1 MCYGTFLKK
10 MPETTNN
17 ESAITPGLHRFA
29 FATSACTVLLL
40 MAGALVTS
48 NDAADS
54 VPDWP
59 LAYGKIIPPLVG
71 GIRYEYAHRLMA
83 GTVAILT
90 LVLAILLARSGSRF
104 FRNLGFAALIL
115 VIAQAVLGG
124 MRVLFHNPALTATIH
139 AILAQ
144 IFFITVVSLSLFTSR
159 WWNSAPPKLDDPAS
173 PPLRTLSAITAA
185 AIFVQLILG
194 AGFRHGAFGILPHII
209 GAFVVLFLSIWTSR
223 TVRVRFGSVKQL
235 RRWGVLLMAFI
246 GSQFLLGI
254 AAYWAV
260 VQEIKAQQPNTTYV
274 ILTVAHVLVGALTLA
289 ASVVLALSAFRA
301 IRNDATVSAATAVT
315 GSHATGSSAEGS
327 RA

>member
-1 MCYGTFLKK
+1 MQ
-10 MPETTNN
+10 EITNN
-17 ESAITPGLHRFA
+17 ESATANLPPGLHRFA
-29 FATSACTVLLL
+29 FATSAATVLLL

-90 LVLAILLARSGSRF
+90 LVLAMLLARGGSRF
-104 FRNLGFAALIL
+104 LRNLGFTALIL

-124 MRVLFHNPALTATIH
+124 MRVKFHNPALTATVH

-144 IFFITVVSLSLFTSR
+144 VFFVTVVSLSLFTSQ
-159 WWNSAPPKLDDPAS
+159 WWNSALPKLDDPAS

-194 AGFRHGAFGILPHII
+194 AGFRHGAFQILPHII
-209 GAFVVLFLSIWTSR
+209 GAFVVLFLAIWTSR
-223 TVRVRFGSVKQL
+223 TVRVRFGTVAHL
-235 RRWGVLLMAFI
+235 RRWGILLTSFI
-246 GSQFLLGI
+246 GTQFLLGI

-260 VQEIKAQQPNTTYV
+260 VQEIKAQQPTTTYV

-301 IRNDATVSAATAVT
+301 INGNATVSAASKVA
-315 GSHATGSSAEGS
+315 GSHTEGS

>member
-1 MCYGTFLKK
+1 
-10 MPETTNN
+10 MPEP
-17 ESAITPGLHRFA
+17 EKLQGAHRFA
-29 FATSACTVLLL
+29 VVTASVTVLLL

-90 LVLAILLARSGSRF
+90 LVRAVLLARSGSRF
-104 FRNLGFAALIL
+104 LRNLGFTALIL

-124 MRVLFHNPALTATIH
+124 MRVLFHSPALTATIH

-144 IFFITVVSLSLFTSR
+144 IFFVTIVSLSLFTSQ
-159 WWNSAPPKLDDPAS
+159 WWNSDPPKLDDPAS

-194 AGFRHGAFGILPHII
+194 AGFRHGAFQILPHII
-209 GAFVVLFLSIWTSR
+209 GAFVVLFLAIWTSR
-223 TVRVRFGSVKQL
+223 TVRVRFGAVKHL
-235 RRWGVLLMAFI
+235 RRWGILLTSFI
-246 GSQFLLGI
+246 GTQFLLGI
-254 AAYWAV
+254 AARS
-260 VQEIKAQQPNTTYV
+260 E
-274 ILTVAHVLVGALTLA
+274 
-289 ASVVLALSAFRA
+289 
-301 IRNDATVSAATAVT
+301 
-315 GSHATGSSAEGS
+315 
-327 RA
+327 

>member
-1 MCYGTFLKK
+1 
-10 MPETTNN
+10 MPEISNQDA
-17 ESAITPGLHRFA
+17 AITPGLHRFA
-29 FATSACTVLLL
+29 LATSACTVLLL

-83 GTVAILT
+83 GTVAIFT

-104 FRNLGFAALIL
+104 LRNLGLTALIL

-124 MRVLFHNPALTATIH
+124 LRVLFHNHALTPTIH

-144 IFFITVVSLSLFTSR
+144 IFFVTVISLPLFTSQ
-159 WWNSAPPKLDDPAS
+159 WWNSSRTKFDDPSS
-173 PPLRTLSAITAA
+173 PPLRTLSAVTAA

-194 AGFRHGAFGILPHII
+194 AGFRHGAFQILPHII
-209 GAFVVLFLSIWTSR
+209 GAFLVLFLAIWTGR
-223 TVRVRFGSVKQL
+223 TVRVRFGAVKHL
-235 RRWGVLLMAFI
+235 RRWGIFLTSFI
-246 GSQFLLGI
+246 GTQFLLGI

-260 VQEIKAQQPNTTYV
+260 VQKIKAQQPTTTYV
-274 ILTVAHVLVGALTLA
+274 ILTVAHVLVGALTLG

-301 IRNDATVSAATAVT
+301 IRGNATVSAGTKVS
-315 GSHATGSSAEGS
+315 GSRAEGS

>member
-1 MCYGTFLKK
+1 ML
-10 MPETTNN
+10 ETMTND
-17 ESAITPGLHRFA
+17 SAITPGLHRFA
-29 FATSACTVLLL
+29 LATSACTVLLL

-104 FRNLGFAALIL
+104 LRNLGFTALIL
-115 VIAQAVLGG
+115 VIAQAILGG

-144 IFFITVVSLSLFTSR
+144 IFFVTVISLTLFTSQ
-159 WWNSAPPKLDDPAS
+159 WWNSSPTKLDDPAS

-194 AGFRHGAFGILPHII
+194 AGFRHGAFQILPRII
-209 GAFVVLFLSIWTSR
+209 GAFLVLFLAIWTSR
-223 TVRVRFGSVKQL
+223 TVRVRLGTVAHL
-235 RRWGVLLMAFI
+235 RRWGILLTSFI
-246 GSQFLLGI
+246 GTQFLLGI

-260 VQEIKAQQPNTTYV
+260 VQEIKAQQPTTTYV

-301 IRNDATVSAATAVT
+301 IRKDATVSAASEVA
-315 GSHATGSSAEGS
+315 GPGATRSSTEGS

>member
-1 MCYGTFLKK
+1 
-10 MPETTNN
+10 MPEIVNN

-71 GIRYEYAHRLMA
+71 GIRYEYAHRVMA

-104 FRNLGFAALIL
+104 LRNLGLTALIL

-124 MRVLFHNPALTATIH
+124 MRVLFHNPALTATVH

-144 IFFITVVSLSLFTSR
+144 IFFITVVSLSLFTSQ
-159 WWNSAPPKLDDPAS
+159 WWNSDPAKLDDPAS

-209 GAFVVLFLSIWTSR
+209 GAVVVLFLAIWTSR
-223 TVRVRFGSVKQL
+223 TVRV
-235 RRWGVLLMAFI
+235 
-246 GSQFLLGI
+246 
-254 AAYWAV
+254 
-260 VQEIKAQQPNTTYV
+260 
-274 ILTVAHVLVGALTLA
+274 ALA
-289 ASVVLALSAFRA
+289 P
-301 IRNDATVSAATAVT
+301 
-315 GSHATGSSAEGS
+315 
-327 RA
+327 

>member
-1 MCYGTFLKK
+1 ML
-10 MPETTNN
+10 ETTTND
-17 ESAITPGLHRFA
+17 SAITPGLHRFA
-29 FATSACTVLLL
+29 LATSACTVLLL

-83 GTVAILT
+83 GSVAILT
-90 LVLAILLARSGSRF
+90 LVLAILLARCGSRF
-104 FRNLGFAALIL
+104 LGNLGFIALIL

-144 IFFITVVSLSLFTSR
+144 VFFVTVVSLTLFTGQ
-159 WWNSAPPKLDDPAS
+159 WWNSAPTKLDDPAS

-194 AGFRHGAFGILPHII
+194 AGFRHGAFQILPHII
-209 GAFVVLFLSIWTSR
+209 GAFLVLFLAIWTGR
-223 TVRVRFGSVKQL
+223 TVRVRFGAVKHL
-235 RRWGVLLMAFI
+235 RRWGIFLTSFI
-246 GSQFLLGI
+246 GTQFLLGI

-260 VQEIKAQQPNTTYV
+260 VQEIKAQQPTTTYV
-274 ILTVAHVLVGALTLA
+274 IHTVAHVLVGALTLA

-301 IRNDATVSAATAVT
+301 IN
-315 GSHATGSSAEGS
+315 
-327 RA
+327 

>member
-1 MCYGTFLKK
+1 
-10 MPETTNN
+10 MPEISNHD
-17 ESAITPGLHRFA
+17 SAINPGLHRFA
-29 FATSACTVLLL
+29 FLTSACTVLLL

-59 LAYGKIIPPLVG
+59 LAYGKMIPPLVG

-104 FRNLGFAALIL
+104 LRNLGFSALIL

-144 IFFITVVSLSLFTSR
+144 IFFVTVVSLTLFTSQ
-159 WWNSAPPKLDDPAS
+159 WWNSSPAKFDDPGS

-194 AGFRHGAFGILPHII
+194 AGFRHGAFQILPHII
-209 GAFVVLFLSIWTSR
+209 GAFLVLFLAIWTGR
-223 TVRVRFGSVKQL
+223 TVRVRFGTVKHL
-235 RRWGVLLMAFI
+235 RRWGIFLTSFI
-246 GSQFLLGI
+246 GTQFLLGI

-260 VQEIKAQQPNTTYV
+260 VQEIKAQQPTTACV

-301 IRNDATVSAATAVT
+301 MKGNATVSAAAKV
-315 GSHATGSSAEGS
+315 AGS

>member
-1 MCYGTFLKK
+1 
-10 MPETTNN
+10 MPELAKNRMPIAKVP
-17 ESAITPGLHRFA
+17 EGVHRFA
-29 FATSACTVLLL
+29 IATASCTVLLL

-83 GTVAILT
+83 GTVAVLT
-90 LVLAILLARSGSRF
+90 AILAIWLARRGSRF
-104 FRNLGFAALIL
+104 LQNLGWTALGL
-115 VIAQAVLGG
+115 VIAQAILGG
-124 MRVLFHNPALTATIH
+124 MRVLFHDPALTATVH

-144 IFFITVVSLSLFTSR
+144 IFFVTVVSLALVTSG
-159 WWNSAPPKLDDPAS
+159 WWNSDLAELGDPGS
-173 PPLRTLSAITAA
+173 PPVRTVSVITTA

-194 AGFRHGAFGILPHII
+194 AGFRHGAFGILPHMI
-209 GAFVVLFLSIWTSR
+209 GAVVVLFLVVWTGR
-223 TVRVRFGSVKQL
+223 TVRKRFGSVRDL
-235 RRWGVLLMAFI
+235 RRWGILLQAFLGTQI
-246 GSQFLLGI
+246 LLGL

-260 VQEIKAQQPNTTYV
+260 VQEIKAAQPTMTYV

-289 ASVVLALSAFRA
+289 ASVLLTLASYRL
-301 IRNDATVSAATAVT
+301 IRGDATKAAAARS
-315 GSHATGSSAEGS
+315 GIARSGAESS

>member
-1 MCYGTFLKK
+1 
-10 MPETTNN
+10 MPELTKNRMPIARVP
-17 ESAITPGLHRFA
+17 EGVHRFA
-29 FATSACTVLLL
+29 VATASCTVLLL

-83 GTVAILT
+83 GTVAVLT
-90 LVLAILLARSGSRF
+90 AILAIWLARRGSRF
-104 FRNLGFAALIL
+104 LQNLAWTALGL
-115 VIAQAVLGG
+115 VIGQAILGG
-124 MRVLFHNPALTATIH
+124 MRVLFHDPALTATIH

-144 IFFITVVSLSLFTSR
+144 IFFVTVVSLALLTSG
-159 WWNSAPPKLDDPAS
+159 WWNSDLAELYDPGS
-173 PPLRTLSAITAA
+173 PPVRTLSLITTT

-194 AGFRHGAFGILPHII
+194 AGFRHGAFGILPHMI
-209 GAFVVLFLSIWTSR
+209 GAVVVLFLVVWTGR
-223 TVRVRFGSVKQL
+223 TVRTRFGSVRDL
-235 RRWGVLLMAFI
+235 RRCGILLQAFLGTQI
-246 GSQFLLGI
+246 LLGV

-260 VQEIKAQQPNTTYV
+260 VQEIKLAQPTMTYV

-289 ASVVLALSAFRA
+289 ASVLLTLASYRL
-301 IRNDATVSAATAVT
+301 IRGDATKAAAATSGIARS
-315 GSHATGSSAEGS
+315 GAESS

>member
-1 MCYGTFLKK
+1 
-10 MPETTNN
+10 MPGVSQT

-29 FATSACTVLLL
+29 FTTSAATVLLL

-71 GIRYEYAHRLMA
+71 GIRYEYAHRVMA

-90 LVLAILLARSGSRF
+90 LVLAILLARSGTRF
-104 FRNLGFAALIL
+104 LRNLGFTALIL

-144 IFFITVVSLSLFTSR
+144 IFFVTVVSLSLFTSK
-159 WWNSAPPKLDDPAS
+159 WWSSDPPKLDDPAS
-173 PPLRTLSAITAA
+173 PPLCTLSAITAA

-194 AGFRHGAFGILPHII
+194 AGFRHGAFQILPHII
-209 GAFVVLFLSIWTSR
+209 GAFVVLFLAIWTSR
-223 TVRVRFGSVKQL
+223 TVRVRFGTVKHL
-235 RRWGVLLMAFI
+235 RRWGILLTSFI
-246 GSQFLLGI
+246 GTQFLLGI

-260 VQEIKAQQPNTTYV
+260 VQEIKAQQPTTTYV

-301 IRNDATVSAATAVT
+301 IRGNATVSAATKVS
-315 GSHATGSSAEGS
+315 GESAEGS

>member
-1 MCYGTFLKK
+1 
-10 MPETTNN
+10 MPELSNHD
-17 ESAITPGLHRFA
+17 SAIFPGLHRFA

-59 LAYGKIIPPLVG
+59 LAYGKITPPLVG

-104 FRNLGFAALIL
+104 LRNLGFTALIL

-124 MRVLFHNPALTATIH
+124 LRVLFHNPALTATIH

-144 IFFITVVSLSLFTSR
+144 IFFVTVISLTLFTSQ
-159 WWNSAPPKLDDPAS
+159 WWNSSPTKLDDPAA

-194 AGFRHGAFGILPHII
+194 AGFRHGAFQILPHII
-209 GAFVVLFLSIWTSR
+209 GAFLVLFLAIWTGR
-223 TVRVRFGSVKQL
+223 TVRVRFGSVKHL
-235 RRWGVLLMAFI
+235 RRWGILLTSFI
-246 GSQFLLGI
+246 GTQFLLGI

-260 VQEIKAQQPNTTYV
+260 VQEIKAQQPTTTYV

-301 IRNDATVSAATAVT
+301 INGNATVSAATKVA
-315 GSHATGSSAEGS
+315 GSRTEGS

>member
-1 MCYGTFLKK
+1 
-10 MPETTNN
+10 MPDIANP

-29 FATSACTVLLL
+29 FVTSACTVLLL

-90 LVLAILLARSGSRF
+90 LILAILLARSGSRF
-104 FRNLGFAALIL
+104 LRNLGITALML

-124 MRVLFHNPALTATIH
+124 MRVLFHNPALTATVH

-144 IFFITVVSLSLFTSR
+144 IFFVTVVSLSLFTSQ
-159 WWNSAPPKLDDPAS
+159 WWNSNPPKLDDPAS
-173 PPLRTLSAITAA
+173 PPLRTLSASTAA

-194 AGFRHGAFGILPHII
+194 AGFRHGAFQILPHII
-209 GAFVVLFLSIWTSR
+209 GAFVVLFLAIWTSR
-223 TVRVRFGSVKQL
+223 TFRVRFGAVAHL
-235 RRWGVLLMAFI
+235 RRWGILLTSFI
-246 GSQFLLGI
+246 GTQFLLGI

-260 VQEIKAQQPNTTYV
+260 VQEIRAQQPTTTYV

-301 IRNDATVSAATAVT
+301 INGNATVSAATKVSGDGAA
-315 GSHATGSSAEGS
+315 GSHA
-327 RA
+327 

>member
-1 MCYGTFLKK
+1 
-10 MPETTNN
+10 MPEITKN

-29 FATSACTVLLL
+29 FATSACTILLL

-90 LVLAILLARSGSRF
+90 LVLAVLLARSGSRF
-104 FRNLGFAALIL
+104 LRNLGFTALIL

-144 IFFITVVSLSLFTSR
+144 IFFVTVISITLFTSQ
-159 WWNSAPPKLDDPAS
+159 WWNSDPIKLDDPSS
-173 PPLRTLSAITAA
+173 PPLRTLSALTAA

-194 AGFRHGAFGILPHII
+194 AGFRHGAFQILPHLI
-209 GAFVVLFLSIWTSR
+209 GAFVVLFLAIWTSR
-223 TVRVRFGSVKQL
+223 TVRVRFGTVAHL
-235 RRWGVLLMAFI
+235 RRWGIFLASFI
-246 GSQFLLGI
+246 GTQFLLGI

-260 VQEIKAQQPNTTYV
+260 VQEIKAQQPTSTYV

-301 IRNDATVSAATAVT
+301 INGNATVSAASKVSGESAA
-315 GSHATGSSAEGS
+315 GSGA
-327 RA
+327 